1 MCSGREKGVSRVKS
15 GRVGVVPVRAL
26 RWFSSM
32 LLPPLG
38 KMAVVSTGALD
49 RAAGNTGISLRLH
62 QPANPAAR
70 MEEKSPQ
77 NLGAGGDRAE
87 GSMFYSDA
95 RTSFHKMLDAQTG
108 QYQDG
113 LYAAPQHPRAA
124 ASGSQP
130 VQSRTQPALSTVIAV
145 PKHRLD
151 EAIAAAALTSLSSGP
166 LVLGAGAGCHSEANP
181 ETAAAVSSSSS
192 SSNGCELYTSFPATP
207 SPPLQAA
214 PSLAHAD
221 AGLEDSDTTHFLFGE
236 PVPRKRKNS
245 GRLMFRCLWKNC
257 GKVLSTSTA
266 IQKHIRTAHL
276 GPSAEPE
283 HNDGEEDFYYTEMDV
298 NVDTLTD
305 GLSSLT
311 PTSPTTAG
319 PSPFLCAGS
328 LGAANNTELPL
339 VSPLSLSAP
348 STLCHVHTDHAYQ
361 APPPISV
368 SVASKVSF
376 SWQSPPPLLIKAPPV
391 RPTLNISEKSPQILT
406 ATPNLKQVPGTRK
419 PRGEAKKCR
428 KVYGME
434 RKDLWCTA
442 CRWKKA
448 CQRFID

>member
-1 MCSGREKGVSRVKS
+1 MA
-15 GRVGVVPVRAL
+15 AL
-26 RWFSSM
+26 
-32 LLPPLG
+32 
-38 KMAVVSTGALD
+38 STGAFD
-49 RAAGNTGISLRLH
+49 RAAGSTGRTLRRH
-62 QPANPAAR
+62 QPARATDDTQ
-70 MEEKSPQ
+70 SP
-77 NLGAGGDRAE
+77 GARAE
-87 GSMFYSDA
+87 VSVFYNNS
-95 RTSFHKMLDAQTG
+95 RTSFHIGKLMDKPPG
-108 QYQDG
+108 QYQNTFYG
-113 LYAAPQHPRAA
+113 ALQHPQPA
-124 ASGSQP
+124 ASGSQL
-130 VQSRTQPALSTVIAV
+130 VQCQTQPALPTVIPA
-145 PKHRLD
+145 PSHRLD

-166 LVLGAGAGCHSEANP
+166 LVLGAGAGIESSSSCP
-181 ETAAAVSSSSS
+181 ENAAISSSSS
-192 SSNGCELYTSFPATP
+192 SSNSCELYTSIPSTP
-207 SPPLQAA
+207 SPPLQ
-214 PSLAHAD
+214 PPPCSVYAD
-221 AGLEDSDTTHFLFGE
+221 GGLEDSDTTHFLFGE
-236 PVPRKRKNS
+236 PMPRKRKNS

-266 IQKHIRTAHL
+266 IQKHIRTTHL
-276 GPSAEPE
+276 GPSAGPE
-283 HNDGEEDFYYTEMDV
+283 HNDGEEDFYYTEMDA

-361 APPPISV
+361 APSPISV
-368 SVASKVSF
+368 SFTSKVSF
-376 SWQSPPPLLIKAPPV
+376 SLQSPPPLLIKAPPV
-391 RPTLNISEKSPQILT
+391 RPTLDTCEKRPQILT
-406 ATPNLKQVPGTRK
+406 APPNSKQVPGTRK

-434 RKDLWCTA
+434 RKDMWCTA

>member
-1 MCSGREKGVSRVKS
+1 MA
-15 GRVGVVPVRAL
+15 AL
-26 RWFSSM
+26 
-32 LLPPLG
+32 
-38 KMAVVSTGALD
+38 STGAS
-49 RAAGNTGISLRLH
+49 GSTGVPIRLR
-62 QPANPAAR
+62 QSANPAAR
-70 MEEKSPQ
+70 SDETSAQ
-77 NLGAGGDRAE
+77 NPGAGGERSE
-87 GSMFYSDA
+87 VSVFYSDA
-95 RTSFHKMLDAQTG
+95 RTSFHFGKMLDSPSG
-108 QYQDG
+108 QYQDSFYG
-113 LYAAPQHPRAA
+113 SFQHPRAA
-124 ASGSQP
+124 VSGSQP
-130 VQSRTQPALSTVIAV
+130 VQNRNQPALSTVIPV

-166 LVLGAGAGCHSEANP
+166 LVLGAGTGCHSESCP
-181 ETAAAVSSSSS
+181 ENAIISSSSS
-192 SSNGCELYTSFPATP
+192 SSNSCELYTSIPSTP
-207 SPPLQAA
+207 SPPLQPT
-214 PSLAHAD
+214 PSLAYAD

-257 GKVLSTSTA
+257 GKVLSTSAA
-266 IQKHIRTAHL
+266 IQRHIRTAHL
-276 GPSAEPE
+276 GPCAEPE

-311 PTSPTTAG
+311 PTSPTTTG
-319 PSPFLCAGS
+319 PPPFLCAGS

-361 APPPISV
+361 APSPISV
-368 SVASKVSF
+368 SVTSKVSF

-391 RPTLNISEKSPQILT
+391 RPTLNISEKRPQILT
-406 ATPNLKQVPGTRK
+406 APPNSKQVPGTRK

-434 RKDLWCTA
+434 RKDMWCTA

>member
-1 MCSGREKGVSRVKS
+1 MA
-15 GRVGVVPVRAL
+15 AL
-26 RWFSSM
+26 
-32 LLPPLG
+32 
-38 KMAVVSTGALD
+38 STGGFD
-49 RAAGNTGISLRLH
+49 RAGGSTGVPLRLH

-70 MEEKSPQ
+70 IEETSQ
-77 NLGAGGDRAE
+77 NLGAGAERAE
-87 GSMFYSDA
+87 VSVYYHNI
-95 RTSFHKMLDAQTG
+95 RTSFHFGKMQDAPPG
-108 QYQDG
+108 QYQDSFHG
-113 LYAAPQHPRAA
+113 ALQHPRPTT
-124 ASGSQP
+124 SGSQP
-130 VQSRTQPALSTVIAV
+130 VQNRTQPTLPSIIPV

-166 LVLGAGAGCHSEANP
+166 MVLAAGAGCHSQQCTENAIN
-181 ETAAAVSSSSS
+181 SSSSS
-192 SSNGCELYTSFPATP
+192 SSNSCELYMSIPSTP

-214 PSLAHAD
+214 PSLPCAD

-257 GKVLSTSTA
+257 EKVLSTSAA
-266 IQKHIRTAHL
+266 IQKHIRTEHL
-276 GPSAEPE
+276 GPRAGPQ

-311 PTSPTTAG
+311 PTSPTTTG
-319 PSPFLCAGS
+319 PPPPFLYAGS
-328 LGAANNTELPL
+328 LGAANNMELPL

-348 STLCHVHTDHAYQ
+348 STLCHVHSDHAYQ
-361 APPPISV
+361 APSPVSV
-368 SVASKVSF
+368 SFTPKVNF
-376 SWQSPPPLLIKAPPV
+376 SWQSPPPLLIRASPV
-391 RPTLNISEKSPQILT
+391 PPTLNISEKRPQVLT
-406 ATPNLKQVPGTRK
+406 APPNIKQVPGTRK

-434 RKDLWCTA
+434 RKDMWCTA

>member
-1 MCSGREKGVSRVKS
+1 MA
-15 GRVGVVPVRAL
+15 AL
-26 RWFSSM
+26 
-32 LLPPLG
+32 
-38 KMAVVSTGALD
+38 STGALD
-49 RAAGNTGISLRLH
+49 RAAGSTGLPLRIH
-62 QPANPAAR
+62 QAPSPAVR
-70 MEEKSPQ
+70 IDETSPP
-77 NLGAGGDRAE
+77 NLGAGPERAE
-87 GSMFYSDA
+87 VSMFYNDT
-95 RTSFHKMLDAQTG
+95 RTSFHIGQMLDAHPG
-108 QYQDG
+108 QYQDSFYRA
-113 LYAAPQHPRAA
+113 LQYPR

-130 VQSRTQPALSTVIAV
+130 VQRRTHPALSSVIPV
-145 PKHRLD
+145 PRLD

-166 LVLGAGAGCHSEANP
+166 LVLSNGAGCPGDGP
-181 ETAAAVSSSSS
+181 ENAIISSSSS
-192 SSNGCELYTSFPATP
+192 SSNSCELYTSIPSTP
-207 SPPLQAA
+207 SPPLQPA
-214 PSLAHAD
+214 PSMAYAD

-257 GKVLSTSTA
+257 GKVLSTSAA

-276 GPSAEPE
+276 GPCAGPE

-298 NVDTLTD
+298 NVDTLSD

-319 PSPFLCAGS
+319 PPPFLCAGS
-328 LGAANNTELPL
+328 LGAANNMELPL

-361 APPPISV
+361 APSPVSTSV
-368 SVASKVSF
+368 TSKVSF

-391 RPTLNISEKSPQILT
+391 CPTLNISEKRPQVLASP
-406 ATPNLKQVPGTRK
+406 PNAKQVPGTRK

-434 RKDLWCTA
+434 RKDMWCTA

>member
-1 MCSGREKGVSRVKS
+1 
-15 GRVGVVPVRAL
+15 
-26 RWFSSM
+26 
-32 LLPPLG
+32 
-38 KMAVVSTGALD
+38 MATLSTGALD
-49 RAAGNTGISLRLH
+49 RAAGSTGVPLRLH
-62 QPANPAAR
+62 KPATSTAR
-70 MEEKSPQ
+70 IDETSPQ
-77 NLGAGGDRAE
+77 NLGACGERAE
-87 GSMFYSDA
+87 VSLFFSDA
-95 RTSFHKMLDAQTG
+95 RTSFHIGKMLDVQPG
-108 QYQDG
+108 QYQDSFYG
-113 LYAAPQHPRAA
+113 ALQHPRAA
-124 ASGSQP
+124 MSGCQP
-130 VQSRTQPALSTVIAV
+130 VQSRTHPVLSTVIPV

-166 LVLGAGAGCHSEANP
+166 LVLGAGTGCLSESCP
-181 ETAAAVSSSSS
+181 ENSIISSSSS
-192 SSNGCELYTSFPATP
+192 GSNSCELYTSIPSTP
-207 SPPLQAA
+207 SPPLQSA
-214 PSLAHAD
+214 PCLAYAD

-257 GKVLSTSTA
+257 GKVLSTSAA

-276 GPSAEPE
+276 GPCAGPE

-311 PTSPTTAG
+311 PTSPTTTG
-319 PSPFLCAGS
+319 PPPFICAGS
-328 LGAANNTELPL
+328 LGAANSTELPL

-361 APPPISV
+361 APSPISV
-368 SVASKVSF
+368 SIASKVGF
-376 SWQSPPPLLIKAPPV
+376 WQSPPPLLIKAPPV
-391 RPTLNISEKSPQILT
+391 RPTLNISEKRPQILT
-406 ATPNLKQVPGTRK
+406 APPNSKQAPGTRK

-434 RKDLWCTA
+434 RKDMWCTA

>member
-1 MCSGREKGVSRVKS
+1 MA
-15 GRVGVVPVRAL
+15 AL
-26 RWFSSM
+26 
-32 LLPPLG
+32 
-38 KMAVVSTGALD
+38 STGGFD
-49 RAAGNTGISLRLH
+49 RAGGSTGVPLRLH
-62 QPANPAAR
+62 QPVNPAAR
-70 MEEKSPQ
+70 IEETSQ
-77 NLGAGGDRAE
+77 NLGAGAERAE
-87 GSMFYSDA
+87 VSVYYNNV
-95 RTSFHKMLDAQTG
+95 RTSFHFGKMQNTPSG
-108 QYQDG
+108 QYQDSFHGG
-113 LYAAPQHPRAA
+113 LPYPRST

-130 VQSRTQPALSTVIAV
+130 VQNRIQPTLPSVIPV

-166 LVLGAGAGCHSEANP
+166 LVLPAGTGCQSEQCMVNAIN
-181 ETAAAVSSSSS
+181 SSSSS
-192 SSNGCELYTSFPATP
+192 SSNSCELYMSIPSTP

-214 PSLAHAD
+214 PSLACAD

-257 GKVLSTSTA
+257 EKVLSTSAA
-266 IQKHIRTAHL
+266 IQKHIRTEHL
-276 GPSAEPE
+276 GPRAEPE

-311 PTSPTTAG
+311 PTSPTTIG
-319 PSPFLCAGS
+319 PRLPSFVL
-328 LGAANNTELPL
+328 AANHIDLPL

-348 STLCHVHTDHAYQ
+348 STLCHVHSDHAYQ
-361 APPPISV
+361 APSPVSV
-368 SVASKVSF
+368 SFTSKVNF
-376 SWQSPPPLLIKAPPV
+376 TWQSPPPLLIKAPPV
-391 RPTLNISEKSPQILT
+391 RPTLNISEKRPQILT
-406 ATPNLKQVPGTRK
+406 APPNIKQVAGTRK

-434 RKDLWCTA
+434 RKDMWCTA

-448 CQRFID
+448 CQRFMD